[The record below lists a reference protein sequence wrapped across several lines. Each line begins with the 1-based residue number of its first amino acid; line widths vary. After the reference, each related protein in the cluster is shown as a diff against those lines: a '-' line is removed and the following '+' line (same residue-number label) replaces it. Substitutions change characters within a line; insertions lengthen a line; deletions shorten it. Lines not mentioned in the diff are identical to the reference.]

1 MCRQNENEAISLVA
15 MRSKGIVIGPGKSRH
30 RQLDLNGFPWNDNLQ
45 RKQNWTAKSTNLEE
59 NAGKIKVVL
68 SSEQSC
74 EPKSLDDTLNAAGV
88 QRIRLKNSR
97 LQSTLNAIRFEFWMK
112 GAFSDGGNLCPLW
125 LVILKS
131 VQQSIGDT
139 L

>member
-1 MCRQNENEAISLVA
+1 M
-15 MRSKGIVIGPGKSRH
+15 
-30 RQLDLNGFPWNDNLQ
+30 
-45 RKQNWTAKSTNLEE
+45 
-59 NAGKIKVVL
+59 

-74 EPKSLDDTLNAAGV
+74 EPKSLDDTLNAAV
-88 QRIRLKNSR
+88 VERIRLKNSR
-97 LQSTLNAIRFEFWMK
+97 LQSTLNAIRFVTK

-139 L
+139 RLIAAVELAVNCSELCFARPLCLETDWNIRVVK